1 MTTRETIIKV
11 VEQEEVTFVQA
22 DTPAVPVV
30 DKYALKKLLF
40 NKPPEQEPKR
50 VKVTRIRCD
59 RRFARTWAVYD
70 TSGSVK
76 HHFDAGIVANAS
88 LSSKE
93 VPAMGCGGG
102 SDWIG
107 MASGEMVSK
116 GQPVTVPEQMV
127 RRLYFDRDS
136 GSFHDKETGAEITS
150 CDYLI
155 LKPDC
160 HAEYIA
166 APKGEA

>member
-1 MTTRETIIKV
+1 MPQETIVKV
-11 VEQEEVTFVQA
+11 TEAGEVTFVQTDKPEA
-22 DTPAVPVV
+22 PVI
-30 DKYALKKLLF
+30 DSFALKKLLMS
-40 NKPPEQEPKR
+40 KPPEKPEKR

-59 RRFARTWAVYD
+59 RRYTMQWAVYSNEGKILK
-70 TSGSVK
+70 T
-76 HHFDAGIVANAS
+76 FECGIIANAS

-107 MASGEMVSK
+107 MASGEMVTK
-116 GQPVTVPEQMV
+116 GEPVSVPQELV
-127 RRLYFDRDS
+127 RRLYFDTDD
-136 GSFHDKETGAEITS
+136 GSFHDHASNQEITA

-155 LKPDC
+155 LKPGC

-166 APKGEA
+166 APTDK